1 MRAGQGVTTP
11 RWAENSA
18 IFPPASPPRF
28 ANASGTPNL
37 LGNFPVRPVSAPVLL
52 PLFVALL
59 LLGAGAWLAG
69 RRTAPPHAPPSPA
82 RAAADAG
89 ASPAEAAPRI
99 TDSAELTRLRAE
111 NARLR
116 EQLDAAFATL
126 IETSDSLDATR
137 SALDRLRR
145 PLELDLS
152 SSTLRANLSPGE
164 GVVTGGHRLPDGRRL
179 FALVA
184 TDARADGAVDVAGR
198 FFAVPEELVPALG
211 LQTLVTE
218 AANTLQHGEVWV
230 REELESVATRLEQT
244 PSARLLA
251 TGGAALR
258 AGEPGEVT
266 LPTGTDGPP
275 LTLGVNF
282 DYDARR
288 NLDLEL
294 RVESP
299 APAPSETTPTAAI
312 SSATT
317 TEK

>member
-1 MRAGQGVTTP
+1 MRPFSKPAF
-11 RWAENSA
+11 
-18 IFPPASPPRF
+18 FP
-28 ANASGTPNL
+28 L
-37 LGNFPVRPVSAPVLL
+37 LAAV
-52 PLFVALL
+52 L
-59 LLGAGAWLAG
+59 LLGGGAWLAG
-69 RRTAPPHAPPSPA
+69 RRPAPV
-82 RAAADAG
+82 AAA
-89 ASPAEAAPRI
+89 PAPAAPAPSLAASRL
-99 TDSAELTRLRAE
+99 DSAPQATDTGELARLRAE

-126 IETSDSLDATR
+126 VETSDSLDATR
-137 SALDRLRR
+137 DQLARLRR

-152 SSTLRANLSPGE
+152 SSTLRANLAPGE

-184 TDARADGAVDVAGR
+184 TDARNDGAVDVAGR
-198 FFAVPEELVPALG
+198 FFAVPEDQVAALG

-218 AANTLQHGEVWV
+218 AANTLQHGQVWV
-230 REELESVATRLEQT
+230 RDELEAVAARLEQT
-244 PSARLLA
+244 PTARLLA

-275 LTLGVNF
+275 LTFGLNF

-288 NLDLEL
+288 NLDVEL

-299 APAPSETTPTAAI
+299 APVTAESSPTAAA
-312 SSATT
+312 ST
-317 TEK
+317 TEPAPTAR

>member
-1 MRAGQGVTTP
+1 MR
-11 RWAENSA
+11 
-18 IFPPASPPRF
+18 PATSTGF
-28 ANASGTPNL
+28 LTL
-37 LGNFPVRPVSAPVLL
+37 LAAV
-52 PLFVALL
+52 L

-69 RRTAPPHAPPSPA
+69 RRAPPADTSPAPERLIPPSP
-82 RAAADAG
+82 RTD
-89 ASPAEAAPRI
+89 AAPVA
-99 TDSAELTRLRAE
+99 TDSAELARLRAE

-137 SALDRLRR
+137 GALDRLRR

-152 SSTLRANLSPGE
+152 SSTLRANLTPGE

-198 FFAVPEELVPALG
+198 FFAVPEELVSALG

-230 REELESVATRLEQT
+230 RDELESVATRLEQT

-299 APAPSETTPTAAI
+299 APAPSETTPDTAP
-312 SSATT
+312 SSAASP
-317 TEK
+317 EK

>member
-1 MRAGQGVTTP
+1 M
-11 RWAENSA
+11 
-18 IFPPASPPRF
+18 
-28 ANASGTPNL
+28 
-37 LGNFPVRPVSAPVLL
+37 RPVPVPGFLAL
-52 PLFVALL
+52 VAAVL
-59 LLGAGAWLAG
+59 LLGAGAWLTGHRA
-69 RRTAPPHAPPSPA
+69 PSPA
-82 RAAADAG
+82 GPAALEHTTPTAPST
-89 ASPAEAAPRI
+89 ASTTVATDPAEL
-99 TDSAELTRLRAE
+99 ERLRAE

-137 SALDRLRR
+137 TQLDRLRR
-145 PLELDLS
+145 PLELDIS
-152 SSTLRANLSPGE
+152 STTLRANLTAGE

-211 LQTLVTE
+211 LQTLATE

-230 REELESVATRLEQT
+230 RDELESVATRLEQT
-244 PSARLLA
+244 PSASLLA
-251 TGGAALR
+251 KGATALR
-258 AGEPGEVT
+258 AGEPTEVS
-266 LPTGTDGPP
+266 LPAEAGGPP
-275 LTLGVNF
+275 LTFGVNF

-299 APAPSETTPTAAI
+299 APPPTGESAPLPSP
-312 SSATT
+312 
-317 TEK
+317 